1 MKYNI
6 IKEIKD
12 FIDEH
17 NILRDYETFEQMQMF
32 YRIKD
37 LDCLSTSIAKE
48 HYTPFFADM
57 AIMFV
62 NMGLLYAKSQLS
74 EEEQKDYLIYWGIE
88 YIEENIVEDGFL
100 HVDVCYTR
108 KGKEHLS
115 YLNEAVDYKNTKIY
129 KYVKDV
135 IGMSEFTCY
144 YTKSEEDECES
155 VEYYCIIPKKIEQ
168 QIRQS

>member
-48 HYTPFFADM
+48 LYTPFFADM

-115 YLNEAVDYKNTKIY
+115 YLNEVVDYKNTKIY

-144 YTKSEEDECES
+144 YTKSEEDE
-155 VEYYCIIPKKIEQ
+155 
-168 QIRQS
+168 

>member
-48 HYTPFFADM
+48 LYTPFFADM

-88 YIEENIVEDGFL
+88 
-100 HVDVCYTR
+100 HSR
-108 KGKEHLS
+108 

-155 VEYYCIIPKKIEQ
+155 VEYYCFIPKKIEQ